1 MVDFFVGSAISTIN
15 AKGELPLPD
24 HFCVAIQSRA
34 IRDDLF
40 VGLHADHPCMVV
52 SDRESVAVHHHEPQ
66 DIALGGWERE
76 ARETLLRRRL
86 GFVAPAQMDGKGR
99 IRIAPWMR
107 SRRGIRQRALL
118 IGMGRHFE
126 VWNLDLVL
134 EQGPSDLIVL
144 AALHLD
150 TSLTKEDHHEPA
162 LPRLGTRRRP
172 ARAGKSGLSVQP
184 LPAVPARPDTLR
196 PPVNRPVERPGKR
209 IVAGR

>member
-1 MVDFFVGSAISTIN
+1 MVDFFVGSSISTIN
-15 AKGELPLPD
+15 AKGELTLPD

-40 VGLHADHPCMVV
+40 VGLHADHPCMIVC
-52 SDRESVAVHHHEPQ
+52 DRDSVAVHHHDPQ
-66 DIALGGWERE
+66 DTLLGGWERE
-76 ARETLLRRRL
+76 AREALLRRRL

-150 TSLTKEDHHEPA
+150 TSITKEDRHEPA
-162 LPRLGTRRRP
+162 MPRLGARRRT
-172 ARAGKSGLSVQP
+172 ARPGKPGLSVQP
-184 LPAVPARPDTLR
+184 VPALPTRPDPLRPAVD
-196 PPVNRPVERPGKR
+196 RPGKRPIKR